1 MDPLVSVIIVNYN
14 GKRYLK
20 GCIDSLEAGEFKN
33 FELIFVDNGSVDGSI
48 AFIKEAFPK
57 AKLIDNGAN
66 LGLAIASNRG
76 AQAARGEHLFFFN
89 NDTVADKN
97 MLLRLVKRA
106 EFDPNAAV
114 VVPEAFFFHDSF
126 CALEGDRL
134 TTNVWKR
141 QVGERNLIRTL
152 LKNYS
157 ARSLLRI
164 LPRYVLFSAAE
175 VL

>member
-33 FELIFVDNGSVDGSI
+33 FELIFVDNGSIDGSI
-48 AFIKEAFPK
+48 AFIKETFPK

-76 AQAARGEHLFFFN
+76 AQAARGEYLFFFN

-106 EFDPNAAV
+106 ESDPNAGVCGCTTMTYDGAAV
-114 VVPEAFFFHDSF
+114 INSGVACDIYGYPYG
-126 CALEGDRL
+126 EGRPL
-134 TTNVWKR
+134 
-141 QVGERNLIRTL
+141 
-152 LKNYS
+152 
-157 ARSLLRI
+157 
-164 LPRYVLFSAAE
+164 
-175 VL
+175 